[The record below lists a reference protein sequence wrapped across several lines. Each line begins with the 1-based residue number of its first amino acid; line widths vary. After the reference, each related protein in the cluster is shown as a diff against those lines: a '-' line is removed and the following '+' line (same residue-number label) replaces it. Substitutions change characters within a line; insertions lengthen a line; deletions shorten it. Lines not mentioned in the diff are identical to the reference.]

1 MIILDTH
8 IWYWWV
14 NLEHDKLSQSMLTS
28 IDQADEA
35 AISAVS
41 CLEITWLVKKKSLV
55 LPCDLTEWF
64 DFAIEQ
70 SGLVSLPVTR
80 EIAALSG
87 QLPDHHK
94 DPLDRI
100 IIATAVLNSANLM
113 SVDSKFPLY
122 QELDGYLIN

>member
-14 NLEHDKLSQSMLTS
+14 NLEHDKLSQSMLAS
-28 IDQADEA
+28 IDQANEA
-35 AISAVS
+35 VISAVS

-55 LPCDLTEWF
+55 LPCALTEWF
-64 DFAIEQ
+64 DLAIDQ
-70 SGLVSLPVTR
+70 SGLICLPVTR

-87 QLPDHHK
+87 QLPEHHK

-100 IIATAVLNSANLM
+100 IIATAILNSANLM
-113 SVDSKFPLY
+113 SVDGKFPLY